1 MIPSQYRALL
11 PVLDQWFARGVAA
24 AGPGVVPCR
33 TGCTACCHGPFD
45 ISPADAALVAEGLA
59 RLDPAVREGVARR
72 AAAQL
77 QLYAQQIEG
86 WGAPWDVDGVDEASF
101 DGLCDALR
109 VLPCPALSEEGGCLI
124 YAHRPATCRMTG
136 QAMVTDD
143 GDVIDNVCPI
153 QGEFPDYAA
162 LPPRPFDLHRFE
174 AMAEEFDLA
183 AAEAGWVAT
192 TVAGVAGA
200 WLPTRLFHGPR

>member
-24 AGPGVVPCR
+24 AGPSVVPCR
-33 TGCTACCHGPFD
+33 SGCTACCHGPFD

-59 RLDPAVREGVARR
+59 ALPAETQAEVAER

-77 QLYAQQIEG
+77 SRYRELIEG
-86 WGAPWDVDGVDEASF
+86 WGPPWDVDGVDEASF
-101 DGLCDALR
+101 DALCESLR
-109 VLPCPALSEEGGCLI
+109 NLPCPALGPEGGCLI

-136 QAMVTDD
+136 LAILTRDD
-143 GDVIDNVCPI
+143 EVLENVCPI
-153 QGEFPDYAA
+153 QGDFPVYAT
-162 LPPRPFDLHRFE
+162 LPPVPFDLRRFE
-174 AMAEEFDLA
+174 EMVEEFDLT

-192 TVAGVAGA
+192 TVAGVAG
-200 WLPTRLFHGPR
+200 RM